1 MMSKINFFYFEHV
14 QGIDLKFS
22 HRGKNKTWLEHEEE
36 ELRRLFMLNQES
48 PQTDQDVIDWIVES
62 IKETSRTRRGVIK
75 KLKELGLIFKAPT
88 KKSTAAATNRNLFIR
103 DEDDRLCQL
112 YDEHRLDDDCLDKIM
127 EVFHKKRTKRAVV
140 KRMIQLRLIADESE
154 LMPVKKSKKKVSELR
169 EFPQSEEDDA
179 EEEEPDSES
188 DKEEHEISVRK
199 IQSPK
204 VYGENSKL
212 LSPQDDE
219 EAETVS
225 KKRQF
230 LPSDS
235 EDETT
240 IKTSV
245 QKKKIRRIIDS
256 DDE

>member
-1 MMSKINFFYFEHV
+1 M

-22 HRGKNKTWLEHEEE
+22 HRGKNKAWLEHEEE

-62 IKETSRTRRGVIK
+62 IRETSRTRRGVIK

-88 KKSTAAATNRNLFIR
+88 KKSTASSSKSNRNLFIK
-103 DEDDRLCQL
+103 DEDDRLYQL
-112 YDEHRLDDDCLDKIM
+112 YDEHRLDDNCLDIIM
-127 EVFHKKRTKRAVV
+127 EVFHKKRTKQAVV
-140 KRMIQLRLIADESE
+140 KRMIQLGLIADESE
-154 LMPVKKSKKKVSELR
+154 LMPIKKIKKKVSKLR
-169 EFPQSEEDDA
+169 EFPQSEEGA

-188 DKEEHEISVRK
+188 DGEEHEISVRK
-199 IQSPK
+199 IESSSK
-204 VYGENSKL
+204 VSGENSVI
-212 LSPQDDE
+212 LSPQNDE
-219 EAETVS
+219 EAKTVS

-235 EDETT
+235 EDETA
-240 IKTSV
+240 IKSNI